1 MPRVSVAC
9 NCIDDM
15 AEVAVKLFDIPN
27 PANESAKPCRYA
39 KERKMLSVIFILRR

>member
-39 KERKMLSVIFILRR
+39 KERMLSVIFILRR